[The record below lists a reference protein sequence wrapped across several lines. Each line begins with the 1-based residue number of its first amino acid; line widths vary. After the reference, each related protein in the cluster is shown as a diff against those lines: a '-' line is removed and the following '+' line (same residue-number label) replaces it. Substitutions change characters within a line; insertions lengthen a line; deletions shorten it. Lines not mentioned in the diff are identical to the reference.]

1 MKTVRESAAFP
12 QYYTSNQ
19 DKRATHYGNPPLRF
33 GLPGQ
38 EGPPV
43 VLDVATCILADYQ
56 RGEAIEEQIPAAFFK
71 SMGYTAI
78 ATLFG
83 RRFYRPR
90 LRPRTSDLRKI
101 ASLPH
106 GSLVIVMYLG
116 LFAPVADVRLGM
128 EQMVPLRGYDE
139 VTLPGTTEHRNEEAY
154 SRDGIP
160 IAFEDVGRLE
170 ECGRKFRIAR
180 PWLD

>member
-1 MKTVRESAAFP
+1 MQQYIPRTSLETVRESAVFP

-19 DKRATHYGNPPLRF
+19 DKRATHYGNPPLCF

-90 LRPRTSDLRKI
+90 FRPRTSDLRKM
-101 ASLPH
+101 AS
-106 GSLVIVMYLG
+106 
-116 LFAPVADVRLGM
+116 
-128 EQMVPLRGYDE
+128 
-139 VTLPGTTEHRNEEAY
+139 LPGTTEHRNEEVY

-170 ECGRKFRIAR
+170 ECGRKFGIAR

>member
-1 MKTVRESAAFP
+1 M
-12 QYYTSNQ
+12 
-19 DKRATHYGNPPLRF
+19 
-33 GLPGQ
+33 
-38 EGPPV
+38 
-43 VLDVATCILADYQ
+43 
-56 RGEAIEEQIPAAFFK
+56 
-71 SMGYTAI
+71 
-78 ATLFG
+78 
-83 RRFYRPR
+83 
-90 LRPRTSDLRKI
+90 

-106 GSLVIVMYLG
+106 GSLVIVMNLG
-116 LFAPVADVRLGM
+116 LFAPVADVRHGVDELVRLGM

-170 ECGRKFRIAR
+170 ECGRKFGIAR